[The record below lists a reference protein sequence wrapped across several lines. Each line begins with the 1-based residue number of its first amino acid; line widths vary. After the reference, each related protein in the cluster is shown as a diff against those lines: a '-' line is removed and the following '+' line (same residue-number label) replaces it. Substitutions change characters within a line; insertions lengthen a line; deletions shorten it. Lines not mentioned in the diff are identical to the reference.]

1 MFVYIAG
8 KSPNKALQ
16 PTAAVPGANG
26 FMKSGCHGFI
36 SESGSA
42 AVAELY
48 R

>member
-26 FMKSGCHGFI
+26 FMKFDCHGFI

-42 AVAELY
+42 AVAELG